1 MRKAIQS
8 LVILG
13 SLLVGS
19 AAYAQDTA
27 EIQKAVDGL
36 SDVFAKDVALRWKWK
51 GDFRVRNEN
60 IDQELSAERNRNRVR
75 VRLGFEAEVNPT
87 VKAGFQFATTENG
100 DARSSNQTLGDV
112 NSRKALDLDLA
123 YVEWAPNAATKVTLG
138 KMKQPLVT
146 TTSYFVDKDV
156 NPEGAALAFNH
167 AATGG
172 FVNVAVFDLA
182 ERSAAVDSTALA
194 WQAGMRGKLNDDTS
208 YVLAVGEMNHHA
220 VKNMAVVQSGSA
232 GGFFGNTTKTVG
244 CNSTV
249 ALNASCLANEFEVRN
264 ALAEVTTVFA
274 DQPVVLFVDWAENT
288 KAAKLNKALAYGV
301 TLGKASLPNSWEVG
315 VVSQSVE
322 KDALYGQWI
331 DSDFA
336 AGNTDGDGYTLRGAY
351 QVAKNWKLNVAYH
364 LNQTNND
371 VPATVVINN
380 KNALLMNRDYKR
392 LQLDLNYAF

>member
-13 SLLVGS
+13 SLLGGV
-19 AAYAQDTA
+19 AHAQDTA
-27 EIQKAVDGL
+27 EIQQAVDGL
-36 SDVFAKDVALRWKWK
+36 SDAFAKDVALRWKWK

-146 TTSYFVDKDV
+146 TTSYFVDKDI

-167 AATGG
+167 LATGG
-172 FVNVAVFDLA
+172 FVNVAMFDLA
-182 ERSAAVDSTALA
+182 ERSTASDSTALA
-194 WQAGMRGKLNDDTS
+194 WQAGLRGKLNDETS
-208 YVLAVGEMNHHA
+208 YVLAVGEMKHRN
-220 VKNMAVVQSGSA
+220 VKNLAVVQSGSA
-232 GGFFGNTTKTVG
+232 GGFFGNTAKSAGCVG
-244 CNSTV
+244 V
-249 ALNASCLANEFEVRN
+249 ATCLANEFEVRN
-264 ALAEVTTVFA
+264 ALVEVTTVVA
-274 DQPVVLFVDWAENT
+274 DYPVVAFVDWAENT
-288 KAAKLNKALAYGV
+288 KAAKLNKAIAYGV

-315 VVSQSVE
+315 VVSQKVE
-322 KDALYGQWI
+322 KDALFGQWI
-331 DSDFA
+331 DSDYA

-351 QVAKNWKLNVAYH
+351 QLAKNWKLNVAYH
-364 LNQTNND
+364 MNETNND
-371 VPATVVINN
+371 VPVFIAVNSATVLQVYD
-380 KNALLMNRDYKR
+380 RDYKR

>member
-13 SLLVGS
+13 SLLGGV
-19 AAYAQDTA
+19 AYAQDTA
-27 EIQKAVDGL
+27 EVQQAVDGL
-36 SDVFAKDVALRWKWK
+36 SDAFAKDVAARWKWK

-60 IDQELSAERNRNRVR
+60 IVQDYSIDRNRSRVR

-87 VKAGFQFATTENG
+87 VKAGFQFATTESG

-138 KMKQPLVT
+138 KMKQPLVM
-146 TTSYFVDKDV
+146 TTSYFVDKDI

-167 AATGG
+167 APTGA
-172 FVNVAVFDLA
+172 FVNAALFDLV
-182 ERSAAVDSTALA
+182 ERSSASDSTAVAL
-194 WQAGMRGKLNDDTS
+194 QVGLRGKLNDDTS
-208 YVLAVGEMNHHA
+208 YVLAAGEMKHHN
-220 VKNMAVVQSGSA
+220 VKNFAVVQSGSA
-232 GGFFGNTTKTVG
+232 GGFFGNSTKMGCVG
-244 CNSTV
+244 AAT
-249 ALNASCLANEFEVRN
+249 CLSNEFEVRN
-264 ALAEVTTVFA
+264 VLAEVTTVVA
-274 DQPVVLFVDWAENT
+274 DYPVVAFVDWAENT
-288 KAAKLNKALAYGV
+288 KAAKFNKAIAYGV

-315 VVSQSVE
+315 VVSQKVE
-322 KDALYGQWI
+322 KDALFGQWI
-331 DSDFA
+331 DSDYA

-364 LNQTNND
+364 MNETNND
-371 VPATVVINN
+371 VPLFAIVAGSSVVEVYDREYN
-380 KNALLMNRDYKR
+380 R

>member
-19 AAYAQDTA
+19 ATYAQDTA
-27 EIQKAVDGL
+27 EIQTAVDGL
-36 SDVFAKDVALRWKWK
+36 SDAFAKDVALRWKWK

-60 IDQELSAERNRNRVR
+60 IDQELSAERNRSRVR

-138 KMKQPLVT
+138 KMKQPLAM
-146 TTSYFVDKDV
+146 TTSYFVDKDI

-167 AATGG
+167 ALSGA
-172 FVNVAVFDLA
+172 FVNAALFDLV
-182 ERSAAVDSTALA
+182 ERSSTADSTALT
-194 WQAGMRGKLNDDTS
+194 WQIGMRGKLSDETS
-208 YVLAVGEMNHHA
+208 YVLAAGETKHRA
-220 VKNMAVVQSGSA
+220 VKNQAVIQSGAA

-244 CNSTV
+244 CVVGVTT
-249 ALNASCLANEFEVRN
+249 CLANEFEVRN
-264 ALAEVTTVFA
+264 ALAEVTTVVA
-274 DQPVVLFVDWAENT
+274 DYPVTVFVDWAKNE
-288 KAAKLNKALAYGV
+288 KALKLNEALAYGV
-301 TLGKASLPNSWEVG
+301 TLGKASLPNTWEVG
-315 VVSQSVE
+315 VVSQKVE
-322 KDALYGQWI
+322 KDALFGQWI

-336 AGNTDGDGYTLRGAY
+336 AGNTDGDGYALRGAY
-351 QVAKNWKLNVAYH
+351 QIAKNWKLNVTYMV
-364 LNQTNND
+364 NETNND
-371 VPATVVINN
+371 VPVVVSG
-380 KNALLMNRDYKR
+380 KNVLDRDYKR

>member
-13 SLLVGS
+13 SLLGGV
-19 AAYAQDTA
+19 AYAQDTA
-27 EIQKAVDGL
+27 EVQQAVDGL
-36 SDVFAKDVALRWKWK
+36 SDAFAKDIALRWKWK

-60 IDQELSAERNRNRVR
+60 IVQDYSIDRNRSRVR
-75 VRLGFEAEVNPT
+75 VRLGFEAEVNST
-87 VKAGFQFATTENG
+87 VKAGFQFATTESG

-138 KMKQPLVT
+138 KMKQPLAM
-146 TTSYFVDKDV
+146 TTSYFVDKDI

-167 AATGG
+167 APTGA
-172 FVNVAVFDLA
+172 FVNAALFDLV
-182 ERSAAVDSTALA
+182 ERSSASDSTAVAL
-194 WQAGMRGKLNDDTS
+194 QVGLRGKLNDDTS
-208 YVLAVGEMNHHA
+208 YVLAAGEMKHHN
-220 VKNMAVVQSGSA
+220 VKNFAVVQSGSA
-232 GGFFGNTTKTVG
+232 GGFFGNSTKMVG
-244 CNSTV
+244 CVGAT
-249 ALNASCLANEFEVRN
+249 ACLSNEFEVRN
-264 ALAEVTTVFA
+264 VLAEVSTIVA

-288 KAAKLNKALAYGV
+288 KAVKFNKALAYGV

-315 VVSQSVE
+315 VVSQKVE
-322 KDALYGQWI
+322 KDALFGQWI
-331 DSDFA
+331 DSDYA

-364 LNQTNND
+364 MNETNND
-371 VPATVVINN
+371 VPFFAIVAGSSVVQVYDREYN
-380 KNALLMNRDYKR
+380 R